1 MTDNYFEDTGI
12 FYANQDMVNK
22 QLILSMNSGLVYDI
36 SDSKDVMLIRKVSSD
51 AFFAIARKDIESDS
65 PCLYGQASIYR
76 EVPES
81 ECKLGKL
88 IWEL

>member
-36 SDSKDVMLIRKVSSD
+36 SDSRDVMLIKKVSD
-51 AFFAIARKDIESDS
+51 TFFAIAQKDIRSDGS
-65 PCLYGQASIYR
+65 CFYGQASLYV
-76 EVPES
+76 EVSES

-88 IWEL
+88 TWEL